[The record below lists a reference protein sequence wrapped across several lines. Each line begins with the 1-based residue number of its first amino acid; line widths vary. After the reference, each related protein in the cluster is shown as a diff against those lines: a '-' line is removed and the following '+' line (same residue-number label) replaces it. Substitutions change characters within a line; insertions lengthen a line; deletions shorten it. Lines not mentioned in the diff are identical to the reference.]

1 MSRKRLNLDFPL
13 ESFELLQKISD
24 ESGKS
29 MSEVLRTALALYG
42 IAKDEQS
49 NGRELGVIQGDK
61 VIKEILIPK

>member
-1 MSRKRLNLDFPL
+1 MSRKRLNLDL
-13 ESFELLQKISD
+13 TEETYDLLQKISD

-29 MSEVLRTALALYG
+29 MSEVLRTALALFG
-42 IAKDEQS
+42 IAREECS